1 MPNPNQNIAGRTRD
15 THKLVCQR
23 EPVVQR
29 SVILDFC
36 ISVIVWSACELFAA
50 SVWLRANPKE
60 HIGTRW
66 PATEGLVDTIQE
78 AVAQNRQ
85 CEPIGGSKVGREFRI
100 DAPAVGPRRAE
111 HNVVA
116 YGQA

>member
-1 MPNPNQNIAGRTRD
+1 MRVWLALIAHLTNSLLAFGCGLPRC
-15 THKLVCQR
+15 V
-23 EPVVQR
+23 
-29 SVILDFC
+29 SV
-36 ISVIVWSACELFAA
+36 SVWSACDLFAA

-66 PATEGLVDTIQE
+66 PTTEGLIDTIQE

-100 DAPAVGPRRAE
+100 DVPAVGPRRAE